1 MAETSLISYEL
12 LASPSFAQD
21 LRSFLNLSEEVLL
34 AISELGNN
42 PDGFRGQEQAQSL
55 SSRFDIRSDR
65 VIRDLRVAEYLYNR
79 FADSEMNVEE
89 ALDEISSVASQWD
102 EPVELDDQRRDALRD
117 MLSLK
122 REYEVSKAVKGGTT
136 GSAPHFVRL
145 AGAWAIRPVRVRSED
160 PIMAPI
166 LTMSIVWHDGSGNQ
180 HEAYFHMGDDDW
192 SELQKEIKSLAE
204 SRTELEPLL
213 K

>member
-12 LASPSFAQD
+12 LASPSFVRD
-21 LRSFLNLSEEVLL
+21 LRSFLGLSEEVLL
-34 AISELGNN
+34 AISEIGNN
-42 PDGFRGQEQAQSL
+42 PDGFRGQAQAQSL
-55 SSRFDIRSDR
+55 RSRFDIRSDK
-65 VIRDLRVAEYLYNR
+65 VIRDLRVAEYLYDR
-79 FADSEMNVEE
+79 FTDSEMDVEE

-102 EPVELDDQRRDALRD
+102 EPIEVGALRRDALRAV
-117 MLSLK
+117 LSLK

-145 AGAWAIRPVRVRSED
+145 AGAWAVRPVRVRSED

-180 HEAYFHMGDDDW
+180 HEAYFHMSDDDW
-192 SELQKEIKSLAE
+192 STLQKEVKALSE